1 MRTLPDTVPQGAG
14 KAYEAGVT
22 GMTGDEAIRE
32 SSEIFSGSN
41 GAWGTGKSEIG
52 GDPIVFYQKQT
63 NPYGQTSVERKFAY
77 TYDPEVKAAVEKQ
90 EKQEEAF
97 AVPSVRAINGKG
109 KNLIQTNPY
118 GQTSVE
124 RKFAYTYDPEVK
136 AAVEKQEK
144 QEEAFAVPS
153 VRAINGKG
161 KNLVQKID
169 PFAYTYE
176 PELKAAVA

>member
-1 MRTLPDTVPQGAG
+1 MRTLPDSVPQGAG
-14 KAYEAGVT
+14 KAYESGVT

-32 SSEIFSGSN
+32 SSEIFSNSN
-41 GAWGTGKSEIG
+41 GPWGTGKSEIG

-144 QEEAFAVPS
+144 
-153 VRAINGKG
+153 
-161 KNLVQKID
+161 
-169 PFAYTYE
+169 
-176 PELKAAVA
+176 